1 MGMVSKIICEKILP
15 IPWEDF
21 SEEETKFLNKTQWDE
36 LEFYT
41 SSFLDYGL
49 EPNFFSTYTITE
61 DGQFYKN
68 LIRIKVEKNKE
79 GEAIYDEVPAGI
91 ERQDFTGEI
100 HFSSAILGEEDYD
113 YDMTFSALFYKGELK
128 ELNLEDWSKLDNKKR
143 KAAIAEI
150 TKQLK
155 KKPTRPNVVAYF
167 ISWTLMKV
175 INLIKWILFWVFKII
190 VKIEMWISK

>member
-68 LIRIKVEKNKE
+68 LIKIK
-79 GEAIYDEVPAGI
+79 
-91 ERQDFTGEI
+91 
-100 HFSSAILGEEDYD
+100 
-113 YDMTFSALFYKGELK
+113 
-128 ELNLEDWSKLDNKKR
+128 
-143 KAAIAEI
+143 
-150 TKQLK
+150 
-155 KKPTRPNVVAYF
+155 
-167 ISWTLMKV
+167 
-175 INLIKWILFWVFKII
+175 
-190 VKIEMWISK
+190 